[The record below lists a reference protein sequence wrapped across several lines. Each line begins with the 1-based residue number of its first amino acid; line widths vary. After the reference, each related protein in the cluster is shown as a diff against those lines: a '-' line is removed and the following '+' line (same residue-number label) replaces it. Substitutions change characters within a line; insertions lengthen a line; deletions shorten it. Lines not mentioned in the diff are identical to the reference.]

1 MARKYPGRSAQRG
14 GHQVSTASAPADT
27 AARVS
32 AAAWRS
38 DGAPVPAITGTS
50 AGTAART
57 ASISS
62 VRSRPVRVPASPV
75 VPLTSTAA
83 MPRPARLAASLP
95 VESGSISPSASNR
108 VTSATPTPLNSGAG
122 AGVAVAGVAG
132 SSVVRSGAGGFGS
145 VMFGSAMAASL
156 RAVRALVRPGYVGV
170 PVPARPSRPAVSPA
184 GSVPGRQCPR
194 PALSPAGTVP
204 ARLCR
209 PVYGGEQQPPAPVP
223 AAQAVTARAGHKDRV
238 SRYMPGTGQV

>member
-14 GHQVSTASAPADT
+14 GHQVSTASAPADI

-32 AAAWRS
+32 AAVWRS

-62 VRSRPVRVPASPV
+62 VRSGPVRVPASPV

-95 VESGSISPSASNR
+95 VEPGSISPSASNR

-122 AGVAVAGVAG
+122 AGAAVAGVAG
-132 SSVVRSGAGGFGS
+132 SGVAGSGAGGFGS
-145 VMFGSAMAASL
+145 VRFGSTMAASF
-156 RAVRALVRPGYVGV
+156 RAVRALVHPGYY
-170 PVPARPSRPAVSPA
+170 R
-184 GSVPGRQCPR
+184 PR
-194 PALSPAGTVP
+194 PAPSPASTGP
-204 ARLCR
+204 AGLRWWAAAAGAGASG
-209 PVYGGEQQPPAPVP
+209 PGDDGPGGPE
-223 AAQAVTARAGHKDRV
+223 DRV
-238 SRYMPGTGQV
+238 SRYMPGTGQ

>member
-1 MARKYPGRSAQRG
+1 MARKYPARSAQRG
-14 GHQVSTASAPADT
+14 GHQVSTASAPADI
-27 AARVS
+27 AARVA

-62 VRSRPVRVPASPV
+62 VRSGPVRVPASPV

-95 VESGSISPSASNR
+95 VEPGSISPSASNR

-122 AGVAVAGVAG
+122 AGAALAGVAG
-132 SSVVRSGAGGFGS
+132 SGVAGSGAGGFGS
-145 VMFGSAMAASL
+145 VRFGSTMAASF
-156 RAVRALVRPGYVGV
+156 RAVRALVHPGYVGV
-170 PVPARPSRPAVSPA
+170 PVPARRSQPAPSQASTGPASTVL
-184 GSVPGRQCPR
+184 GQHRPR
-194 PALSPAGTVP
+194 PALDP
-204 ARLCR
+204 
-209 PVYGGEQQPPAPVP
+209 PVYGGGQQPPAPVP
-223 AAQAVTARAGHKDRV
+223 AAPAVAARAGR
-238 SRYMPGTGQV
+238 RTG